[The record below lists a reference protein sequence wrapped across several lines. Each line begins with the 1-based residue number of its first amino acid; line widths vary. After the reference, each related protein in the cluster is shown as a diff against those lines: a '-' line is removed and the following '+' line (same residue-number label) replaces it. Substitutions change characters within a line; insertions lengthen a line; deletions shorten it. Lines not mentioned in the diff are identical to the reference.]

1 MGIKSTV
8 RRRRSPQEARAE
20 ILDAAEAILLGSGPA
35 DLKFQRIAA
44 EAGISQSNI
53 HHHFGGVLEIKKA
66 LVDRMFAFL
75 AQELAGALTISL
87 ETDRETRITKALRDI
102 YSILSQRRYARLI
115 SWMSLSSHVDQMV
128 YVSEPIKVMQKLVV
142 TELENVMDTDRAEK
156 HAKAI
161 VFQVA
166 ATAVGDGLI
175 REYLVPSLDGD
186 ASDLDAARIII
197 DMVLEE

>member
-1 MGIKSTV
+1 MGTKSTV
-8 RRRRSPQEARAE
+8 RRRRTPEEARAE
-20 ILDAAEAILLGSGPA
+20 ILDAAEAILMDSGPS
-35 DLKFQRIAA
+35 DLKFQKIAA

-66 LVDRMFAFL
+66 LADRML
-75 AQELAGALTISL
+75 AHLTQELAGALTVSRDN
-87 ETDRETRITKALRDI
+87 DRDTRITKALRDI
-102 YSILSQRRYARLI
+102 YSIVSQRRFARLI
-115 SWMSLSSHVDQMV
+115 SWLSLSSHVDQMV
-128 YVSEPIKVMQKLVV
+128 YFVEPIQVIRELVV
-142 TELENVMDTDRAEK
+142 DELENVMDSDKAEK

-175 REYLVPSLDGD
+175 REYLAPALAGD
-186 ASDLDAARIII
+186 ASELDASKILL